1 MVSSSLLIIQY
12 YIVTH
17 ALLIFQ
23 SLVIPEKFQHI
34 LRIMNTNIDG
44 KIKIMFALTA
54 IKGIGRRFS
63 NVVLK
68 KADVDLDKRAGEC
81 SDEEVNIVHHFSH
94 LCLTSL
100 YVDCFGLLK

>member
-1 MVSSSLLIIQY
+1 M
-12 YIVTH
+12 
-17 ALLIFQ
+17 
-23 SLVIPEKFQHI
+23 VIPEKFQHI

-81 SDEEVNIVHHFSH
+81 SDEEVYF
-94 LCLTSL
+94 
-100 YVDCFGLLK
+100 